1 MAYVSPT
8 SLYPPLISQEWE
20 RLTPSPVC
28 LLAVGVVLVGAP
40 HFTRKTAGL
49 LNIQMAEFIH
59 LKDEVVKSE
68 VVRIK

>member
-1 MAYVSPT
+1 MAYVSPA
-8 SLYPPLISQEWE
+8 SLYPPPISQKWE
-20 RLTPSPVC
+20 RLTPSPVY
-28 LLAVGVVLVGAP
+28 LLAVGGVLVGVP

-49 LNIQMAEFIH
+49 LNIQIAEFVH

>member
-8 SLYPPLISQEWE
+8 SLYPPPISLEWE
-20 RLTPSPVC
+20 RLTPNPVC
-28 LLAVGVVLVGAP
+28 LLAVGGVLVGAP

-49 LNIQMAEFIH
+49 LNIHIVEFVH